1 MLNNAL
7 LEVQDIYVSYTK
19 YAYQVLKGINLK
31 VQKGQIVC
39 LIGPNGAGKST
50 VFRTI
55 FGILHANPGRVVFK
69 GEDITNKNP
78 PEILRK
84 GISYVFQE
92 SSVFPSMTVYE
103 NLEMGAFIQND
114 REQFEENLE
123 RLYRLFP
130 ILKEKKDKIGGT
142 LSGGQRRMLEVG
154 RALLLDPDVILMDE
168 PSVGL
173 APKIRDPLFEKI
185 VEINKEDKITI
196 IIVEQNAKLALKI
209 SDYTYLLVD
218 GKNRTEGTP
227 KEILENTDIRRLYLG
242 G

>member
-196 IIVEQNAKLALKI
+196 IIVEQNAKQALKI

-227 KEILENTDIRRLYLG
+227 EEILENTDIRRLYLG

>member
-1 MLNNAL
+1 ML
-7 LEVQDIYVSYTK
+7 LEMQNVYASYGK
-19 YAYQVLKGINLK
+19 YAYTVLKGVDIK
-31 VQKGQIVC
+31 IPDEEIVS

-55 FGILHANPGRVVFK
+55 FGLLHADPGKVIFK
-69 GEDITNKNP
+69 GEDITHKSP

-103 NLEMGAFIQND
+103 NLEMGTFISDD
-114 REQFEENLE
+114 RDFENNLSKV
-123 RLYRLFP
+123 YSLFP
-130 ILKEKKDKIGGT
+130 ILREKKDKKAGT

-154 RALLLDPDVILMDE
+154 RALLLDPDLILFDE

-173 APKIRDPLFEKI
+173 MPKLQKSVFQKI
-185 VEINKEDKITI
+185 VEVKVDREIAIM
-196 IIVEQNAKLALKI
+196 IVEQNAKKALEI
-209 SDYTYLLVD
+209 SDYAYLLVD
-218 GKNRTEGTP
+218 GRNRLDGTP
-227 KEILENTDIRRLYLG
+227 TEILENTDIRKLYLG